1 MSMIAENMIGG
12 NGKKERPA
20 SDFYPTPREATI
32 VLLDLIAPF
41 LKSGGV
47 IWEPACGENDMVD
60 VMREEG
66 YAVIGTDILDGTDF
80 LTAQIPEGTEWI
92 ITNPPFSLAEQFI
105 RRAYETGLPFAF
117 LLKSQFWHAAG
128 RLPLFRECRP
138 SIIAPLTWRPDFNFK
153 DTGNHGKPLMDVL
166 WCVWLPRN
174 GLLADDNTTRYIPLQ
189 KPQQRKKDAV

>member
-1 MSMIAENMIGG
+1 
-12 NGKKERPA
+12 
-20 SDFYPTPREATI
+20 
-32 VLLDLIAPF
+32 
-41 LKSGGV
+41 
-47 IWEPACGENDMVD
+47 MVD

-66 YAVIGTDILDGTDF
+66 YAVIGTDVLDGTDF

-153 DTGNHGKPLMDVL
+153 DTRNHGKPLMDVL

-189 KPQQRKKDAV
+189 KPQQRKKNAV